1 MSAARRWLP
10 SAPGPRSAR
19 VRCLCAQAQAAH
31 SCRPRRAAG
40 HSDRPP
46 VRRLCAAC
54 APPVRRLCAP
64 PWRGGAAAAGRAV
77 CARQQRRAGPR
88 ALTLGH
94 TLPRCA
100 SRLQERGDKK
110 DSKKAK
116 VERDETESED
126 DEVGEMV
133 GEDEDEGTKGDYP
146 YIKKVK
152 LSNFMCHNNFTADF
166 IKEINFIGGENGTG
180 KSSIL
185 AAIAFG
191 LGTKAE
197 ATGRAHNLKDF
208 IGPHDDR
215 AIVEVHMVQTSR
227 DRFTQKL
234 PHGTYTHTLPE
245 EFIVERTV
253 PYLSHIFSLSA
264 SHHTPPTP
272 SPFFSPALSENDTPE

>member
-1 MSAARRWLP
+1 M
-10 SAPGPRSAR
+10 
-19 VRCLCAQAQAAH
+19 
-31 SCRPRRAAG
+31 
-40 HSDRPP
+40 
-46 VRRLCAAC
+46 RRLCAAC